1 MFVPTSLIGLLLPR
15 VTWVFS
21 LSLLCG
27 TLSVVVFLDMLV
39 PVCLYMVTSLVE
51 EGYNEKYMMMFLCI
65 SS

>member
-27 TLSVVVFLDMLV
+27 TLSVVFLDMLV